1 MKKIKDKKKQNFR
14 WWPFLIVAVSI
25 LLFNVAYAIWGSGP
39 NKSNMLTLISGW
51 VSGIATA
58 FIGVIAF
65 VQNKRYK
72 VDSDDSIEKQ
82 YQFETAKLILNR
94 RVSYIQESKEQIR
107 QLTDVFNCRELLHKT
122 QEIATLNNPTIKTVQ
137 QNHIEFEVKAFYDS
151 VGFKCKQ
158 VIKVLDS
165 DGINSDEKSIIKR
178 AIQYYVN
185 ACETNPSFNQSVVQK
200 YILPV
205 YDELVEAAVGYF
217 AFLEADIHNSLARIR
232 DYEFVIDHYGIVKND
247 QI

>member
-1 MKKIKDKKKQNFR
+1 MKKIKDEKKQNFR
-14 WWPFLIVAVSI
+14 WWPFLIVAVSL

-65 VQNKRYK
+65 IQNKRYK

-107 QLTDVFNCRELLHKT
+107 QLTGVFNCRELLHKT

-165 DGINSDEKSIIKR
+165 DGINSDEKSIVKR
-178 AIQYYVN
+178 AIQNYVN

-232 DYEFVIDHYGIVKND
+232 DYEFIIDHYGIVKND